1 MKTKKS
7 INTKNCQSLI
17 LDDLVIDI
25 LYNKNLKYNPY
36 LVRFTDFDYNLF
48 EFRANNQ
55 DLLDLKKFIENI
67 LVSNSRNE

>member
-7 INTKNCQSLI
+7 IDIKNCQSLI
-17 LDDLVIDI
+17 LDNLVIDI

-48 EFRANNQ
+48 EFRANSQ
-55 DLLDLKKFIENI
+55 DLSDLKKFIENT
-67 LVSNSRNE
+67 LVSNIKNE

>member
-1 MKTKKS
+1 MKKS
-7 INTKNCQSLI
+7 IDIKNCQSLI

-25 LYNKNLKYNPY
+25 LYNKNLKHNPY

-55 DLLDLKKFIENI
+55 DLLDLKKFIETT
-67 LVSNSRNE
+67 LVSNSKK

>member
-7 INTKNCQSLI
+7 IEIKNCQSII

-48 EFRANNQ
+48 EFRANDA
-55 DLLDLKKFIENI
+55 DLLDLKNFIENI
-67 LVSNSRNE
+67 LVSNSKK

>member
-7 INTKNCQSLI
+7 ISTKNCQSLI

-67 LVSNSRNE
+67 LVSNSKNE

>member
-67 LVSNSRNE
+67 LVSNSKNE